1 MVKKFLSIAGLFL
14 TISAVLL
21 SSCKKAQTTPNIQQR
36 LIGKWTL
43 KMATGSYT
51 ELGTNHKDT
60 TRFTSADF
68 FQFNSDG
75 TLNIT
80 VSNTPH
86 NGIWK
91 IGSSNKLFITG
102 TNYVDY
108 ANGFDVPVIT
118 NTDLQLYYTETNANA
133 SSEQKLFFN
142 KQ

>member
-1 MVKKFLSIAGLFL
+1 
-14 TISAVLL
+14 
-21 SSCKKAQTTPNIQQR
+21 
-36 LIGKWTL
+36 
-43 KMATGSYT
+43 MATGSYT
-51 ELGTNHKDT
+51 IQGANRKDT
-60 TRFTSADF
+60 TRFTADF
-68 FQFNSDG
+68 FEFKTDG

-91 IGSSNKLFITG
+91 IGSGNKLFITG

-118 NTDLQLYYTETNANA
+118 NTDLQLFYKETSTNA
-133 SSEQKLFFN
+133 SSEQKLIFV